1 MNLKDGRKIF
11 SLSVPTK
18 RKLTVEGCTNVEIE
32 RKGDGDDR
40 VVEMNTS
47 HGLES

>member
-1 MNLKDGRKIF
+1 MNLKDGRKIL

-18 RKLTVEGCTNVEIE
+18 RKSAVEGCTNVEIE
-32 RKGDGDDR
+32 IKGNGDDR
-40 VVEMNTS
+40 VVQMHTS